1 MTGQGTQQAEPREL
15 NVIMGLELT
24 ELTPEELEL
33 VVAERARVQA
43 RDSAYAE
50 QMETI
55 REGLEQIQDV
65 VRASNRRFETTMETL
80 VGLAINRY
88 RNASD
93 INGGDGDGQA

>member
-1 MTGQGTQQAEPREL
+1 MAQQAEPREL

-65 VRASNRRFETTMETL
+65 VRESNRRFETTMETL

-88 RNASD
+88 RNASGID
-93 INGGDGDGQA
+93 GGDGNGQA